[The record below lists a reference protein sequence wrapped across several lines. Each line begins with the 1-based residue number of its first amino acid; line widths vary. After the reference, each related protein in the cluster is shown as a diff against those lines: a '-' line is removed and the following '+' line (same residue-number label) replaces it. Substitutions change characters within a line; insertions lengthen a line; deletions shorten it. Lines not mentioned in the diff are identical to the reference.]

1 MVSVTFLLISFR
13 LTGFQLPAPIVS
25 TGVVLSLWLVSDY
38 AVSAQGF
45 QANYEGKSAQFSN
58 CLELCLHSLMVG
70 CDIWRYADI
79 NPGQKCL
86 VQMQF
91 DPLFFRIQITDPLQG
106 CECIFRL
113 SICAQNVCKSLLQQL
128 E

>member
-91 DPLFFRIQITDPLQG
+91 DPLFSEF
-106 CECIFRL
+106 
-113 SICAQNVCKSLLQQL
+113 KSLIPYKGMNVFFALASVL
-128 E
+128 KMSVKAYTNS